1 MIVATAGHIDHGKTA
16 LVRAL
21 TGVDTDRLPEEKAR
35 GITIDLGYAYTQTPC
50 GASIGFIDVPGHER
64 LVRTMLAG
72 AIGVDFALLVV
83 AADDGP
89 MPQTAEHLAILDLLA
104 VRGGIVV
111 LTKADRVDA
120 GRLAALTAQ
129 MHETLRGTVLDQA
142 PVVSCSALNG
152 DGIAA
157 LRRQLE
163 DAAATLQ
170 ARTAIG
176 GFRLALDRAFSLPG
190 VGLVATGTA
199 HSGTVQTGQRL
210 MLSPAGLE
218 VRVRGLH
225 SQNQAAEHGKAG
237 QRCAL
242 NIAAPRL
249 DRDGVTRGA
258 WLIDPALH
266 APTSRLDARLRLL
279 PHEARALRHWT
290 PVHVHL
296 GAADIP
302 GRIGLLDDR
311 ALEPGGSAWVQL
323 TLDAPTIAAYGDRFV
338 IRDQS
343 AQRSLG
349 GGHIVDPHPP
359 RRGARKPERRRV
371 LQALDQPDTAGALH
385 ALLDLAEAGLD
396 LDWFRLARNVTP
408 EELHTLSAGI
418 VVVGSTGF
426 SSAHHAALRQ
436 RLLDAAMDHAAAQP
450 DSAGCTA
457 DELLRRVPPPMRPSG
472 RTLLRD
478 LVADGALHR
487 FGPLLH
493 LPGHAVRLSVAEESL
508 WEEVR
513 AVLQAA
519 GMDQPRV
526 ALLAERLQV
535 PEDELLP
542 LLRKLGRV
550 GWLCRVSPR
559 YFVLP
564 DALFRLARVA
574 QAVAQDSPG
583 GILTVSRFREATAIG
598 RNVTMPVLE
607 FFDKAGLTVRRA
619 NGRVVR
625 PDRAVLFDPDHQRG
639 LL

>member
-21 TGVDTDRLPEEKAR
+21 TGVDTDCLPEEKAR
-35 GITIDLGYAYTQTPC
+35 GITIDLGYAYSEAPC
-50 GASIGFIDVPGHER
+50 GTSIGFIDVPGHER

-83 AADDGP
+83 AADDGL

-104 VRGGIVV
+104 VPGGIVV
-111 LTKADRVDA
+111 LTKADRVEP

-129 MHETLRGTVLDQA
+129 MRETLRGTVLDQA
-142 PVVSCSALNG
+142 PVVSCSAVSG

-157 LRRQLE
+157 LRRRLE
-163 DAAATLQ
+163 DAAAAMQ
-170 ARTAIG
+170 ARVSAG
-176 GFRLALDRAFSLPG
+176 GFRLALDRAFTLPG

-199 HSGTVQTGQRL
+199 HSGAVQAGQRL
-210 MLSPAGLE
+210 VLSPAGLE

-225 SQNQAAEHGKAG
+225 SQNQAAEHGRAG

-242 NIAAPRL
+242 NIAAARL
-249 DRDGVTRGA
+249 DRGDATRGT
-258 WLIDPALH
+258 WLVDPALH

-302 GRIGLLDDR
+302 GRVGLLDDR

-323 TLDAPTIAAYGDRFV
+323 ALEAPTVAAYGDRFV

-359 RRGARKPERRRV
+359 RRGARTTARRHV
-371 LQALDQPDTAGALH
+371 LQALDQPDVAAALH

-396 LDWFRLARNVTP
+396 LDWFRLTRNVTA
-408 EELHTLSAGI
+408 EEMRALLPG
-418 VVVGSTGF
+418 VVALGSLGF
-426 SSAHHAALRQ
+426 SPAHHAALRR
-436 RLLDAAMDHAAAQP
+436 RLLDAAADLAAAQP

-457 DELLRRVPPPMRPSG
+457 DELLRRLPPAMRPPG
-472 RTLLRD
+472 RAMLRD
-478 LVADGALHR
+478 LVGEGALHR

-493 LPGHAVRLSVAEESL
+493 LPGHAIRLSVAEESL

-513 AVLQAA
+513 DALQAA
-519 GMDQPRV
+519 GMDQPRA

-535 PEDELLP
+535 PEGELMP
-542 LLRKLGRV
+542 LLRKLGRI
-550 GWLCRVSPR
+550 GWLCRVSPS
-559 YFVLP
+559 YFVLA
-564 DALFRLARVA
+564 DALSRLAQVA

-583 GILTVSRFREATAIG
+583 GILTVGRFREATGIG

-607 FFDKAGLTVRRA
+607 FFDKVGFTVRRA

-625 PDRAVLFDPDHQRG
+625 PDRAALFDQAS
-639 LL
+639 LF

>member
-35 GITIDLGYAYTQTPC
+35 GITIDLGYAYSQAPC
-50 GASIGFIDVPGHER
+50 GTSIGFIDVPGHER

-104 VRGGIVV
+104 VPGGIVV
-111 LTKADRVDA
+111 LTKADRVEP

-129 MHETLRGTVLDQA
+129 MRETLRGTVLDQA
-142 PVVSCSALNG
+142 PVVSCSAVSG

-157 LRRQLE
+157 LRRRLE
-163 DAAATLQ
+163 DAAAAMQ
-170 ARTAIG
+170 ARVSAG
-176 GFRLALDRAFSLPG
+176 GFRLALDRAFTLPG

-199 HSGTVQTGQRL
+199 HSGAVQAGQRL
-210 MLSPAGLE
+210 VLSPAGLE

-225 SQNQAAEHGKAG
+225 SQNQAAEHGRAG

-242 NIAAPRL
+242 NIAAARL
-249 DRDGVTRGA
+249 DRGDATRGT
-258 WLIDPALH
+258 WLVDPALH

-302 GRIGLLDDR
+302 GRVGLLDDR

-323 TLDAPTIAAYGDRFV
+323 ALEAPTVAAYGDRFV

-359 RRGARKPERRRV
+359 RRGARTTARRHV
-371 LQALDQPDTAGALH
+371 LQALDQPDVAAALH
-385 ALLDLAEAGLD
+385 ALLDMAEAGLD
-396 LDWFRLARNVTP
+396 LDWFRLTRNVTA
-408 EELHTLSAGI
+408 EEMRALLPG
-418 VVVGSTGF
+418 VVALGSLGF
-426 SSAHHAALRQ
+426 SPAHHAALRR
-436 RLLDAAMDHAAAQP
+436 RLLDAAADLAAAQP

-457 DELLRRVPPPMRPSG
+457 DELLRRLPPAMRPPG
-472 RTLLRD
+472 RAMLRD
-478 LVADGALHR
+478 LLGEGALHR

-493 LPGHAVRLSVAEESL
+493 LPGHAIRLSVVEESL

-513 AVLQAA
+513 DALQAS
-519 GMDQPRV
+519 GMDQPRA

-535 PEDELLP
+535 PDGELMP
-542 LLRKLGRV
+542 LLRKLGRI
-550 GWLCRVSPR
+550 GWLCRVSPS

-564 DALFRLARVA
+564 DALSRLAHAA

-583 GILTVSRFREATAIG
+583 GILTVGRFREATGIG

-607 FFDKAGLTVRRA
+607 FFDKVGFTVRRA

-625 PDRAVLFDPDHQRG
+625 PDRAALFDQAS
-639 LL
+639 LF

>member
-21 TGVDTDRLPEEKAR
+21 TGVDTDCLPEEKAR
-35 GITIDLGYAYTQTPC
+35 GITIDLGYAYSEAPC
-50 GASIGFIDVPGHER
+50 GTSIGFIDVPGHER

-104 VRGGIVV
+104 VPGGIVV
-111 LTKADRVDA
+111 LTKADRVEP

-129 MHETLRGTVLDQA
+129 MRETLRGTVLDQA
-142 PVVSCSALNG
+142 PVVSCSAVSG

-157 LRRQLE
+157 LRRRLE
-163 DAAATLQ
+163 DAAAAMQ
-170 ARTAIG
+170 ARVSAG
-176 GFRLALDRAFSLPG
+176 GFRLALDRAFTLPG

-199 HSGTVQTGQRL
+199 HSGAVQAGQRL
-210 MLSPAGLE
+210 VLSPAGLE

-225 SQNQAAEHGKAG
+225 SQNQAAEHGRAG

-242 NIAAPRL
+242 NIAAARL
-249 DRDGVTRGA
+249 DRGDATRGT
-258 WLIDPALH
+258 WLVDPALH

-302 GRIGLLDDR
+302 GRVGLLDDR

-323 TLDAPTIAAYGDRFV
+323 ALEAPTVAAYGDRFV

-359 RRGARKPERRRV
+359 RRGARTTARRHV
-371 LQALDQPDTAGALH
+371 LQALDQPDVAAALH

-396 LDWFRLARNVTP
+396 LDWFRLTRNVTA
-408 EELHTLSAGI
+408 EEMRALLPG
-418 VVVGSTGF
+418 VVALGSLGF
-426 SSAHHAALRQ
+426 SPAHHAALRR
-436 RLLDAAMDHAAAQP
+436 RLLDAAADLAAAQP

-457 DELLRRVPPPMRPSG
+457 DELLRRLPPAMRPPG
-472 RTLLRD
+472 RAMLRD
-478 LVADGALHR
+478 LVGEGALHR

-493 LPGHAVRLSVAEESL
+493 LPGHAIRLSVAEESL

-513 AVLQAA
+513 DALQAA
-519 GMDQPRV
+519 GMDQPRA

-535 PEDELLP
+535 PEGELMP
-542 LLRKLGRV
+542 LLRKLGRI
-550 GWLCRVSPR
+550 GWLCRVSPS
-559 YFVLP
+559 YFVLA
-564 DALFRLARVA
+564 DALSRLAQVA

-583 GILTVSRFREATAIG
+583 GILTVGRFREATGIG

-607 FFDKAGLTVRRA
+607 FFDKVGFTVRRA

-625 PDRAVLFDPDHQRG
+625 PDRAALFDQAS
-639 LL
+639 LF

>member
-21 TGVDTDRLPEEKAR
+21 TGVDTDCLPEEKAR
-35 GITIDLGYAYTQTPC
+35 GITIDLGYAYSQAPC
-50 GASIGFIDVPGHER
+50 GTSIGFIDVPGHER

-83 AADDGP
+83 AADDGL

-104 VRGGIVV
+104 VPGGIVV
-111 LTKADRVDA
+111 LTKADRVEP

-129 MHETLRGTVLDQA
+129 MRETLRGTVLDQA
-142 PVVSCSALNG
+142 PVVSCSAVSG

-157 LRRQLE
+157 LRRRLE
-163 DAAATLQ
+163 DAAAAMQ
-170 ARTAIG
+170 ARVSAG
-176 GFRLALDRAFSLPG
+176 GFRLALDRAFTLPG

-199 HSGTVQTGQRL
+199 HSGAVQAGQRL
-210 MLSPAGLE
+210 VLSPAGLE

-225 SQNQAAEHGKAG
+225 SQNQAAEHGRAG

-242 NIAAPRL
+242 NIAAARL
-249 DRDGVTRGA
+249 DRGDATRGT
-258 WLIDPALH
+258 WLVDPALH

-302 GRIGLLDDR
+302 GRVGLLDDR

-323 TLDAPTIAAYGDRFV
+323 ALEAPTVAAYGDRFV

-359 RRGARKPERRRV
+359 RRGARTTARRHV
-371 LQALDQPDTAGALH
+371 LQALDQPDVAAALH

-396 LDWFRLARNVTP
+396 LDWFRLTRNVTA
-408 EELHTLSAGI
+408 EEMRALLPG
-418 VVVGSTGF
+418 VVALGSLGF
-426 SSAHHAALRQ
+426 SPAHHAALRR
-436 RLLDAAMDHAAAQP
+436 RLLDAAADLAAAQP

-457 DELLRRVPPPMRPSG
+457 DELLRRLPPAMRPPG
-472 RTLLRD
+472 RAMLRD
-478 LVADGALHR
+478 LVGEGALHR

-493 LPGHAVRLSVAEESL
+493 LPGHAIRLSVAEESL

-513 AVLQAA
+513 DALQAA
-519 GMDQPRV
+519 GMDQPRA

-535 PEDELLP
+535 PEGELMP
-542 LLRKLGRV
+542 LLRKLGRI
-550 GWLCRVSPR
+550 GWLCRVSPS
-559 YFVLP
+559 YFVLA
-564 DALFRLARVA
+564 DALSRLAQVA

-583 GILTVSRFREATAIG
+583 GILTVGRFREATGIG

-607 FFDKAGLTVRRA
+607 FFDKVGFTVRRA

-625 PDRAVLFDPDHQRG
+625 PDRAALFDQAS
-639 LL
+639 LF